1 MTFYVFLLSGG
12 EIIGKKLEKL
22 KKRFR
27 AHEKN
32 ARNLQSHLFYRM
44 KIK

>member
-1 MTFYVFLLSGG
+1 MTFYVFLLYGG

-27 AHEKN
+27 ALEKD
-32 ARNLQSHLFYRM
+32 ARNLLIHLFYCM
-44 KIK
+44 KIS